1 MKKQIWAGIFAGIM
15 IAGMSFTAY
24 AGQWESDST
33 GYWYREDDGSYLS
46 DVWKMIGGKWY
57 HFNEQGY
64 MESDTWIGDYY
75 VGTDG
80 ALWTHALTK
89 EGYWL
94 DGSGKKDEN
103 KRIYGDCVF
112 KPTSY
117 KKEGDRFEITGVI
130 CDTGYMA
137 QEEIDRMSVG
147 AVIAIPDVHHSY
159 KVCELTEEARVS
171 GFEPSYNDGRRTIV
185 VREPFYDE
193 YYGGMQTGMYEY
205 YLNSKEMW
213 GWCPGSMEWPVYRI
227 VQKNITLIADAGT
240 EFVVEADYV
249 SETSLEKCLK
259 EWIDLSIAN
268 YGKIDDFKILVITL
282 TGNHID
288 RVVNPIANY
297 VG

>member
-1 MKKQIWAGIFAGIM
+1 MKKQILAGIFAGIM

-33 GYWYREDDGSYLS
+33 GYWYREDDGSYPS
-46 DVWKMIGGKWY
+46 DVWKMIDGKWY

-80 ALWTHALTK
+80 ALWTNTLTK

-94 DGSGKKDEN
+94 DGSGKKDGN

-137 QEEIDRMSVG
+137 QEEIDRMSIG
-147 AVIAIPDVHHSY
+147 AVVKIPDIY
-159 KVCELTEEARVS
+159 RFERVCEFTEEAHVVE
-171 GFEPSYNDGRRTIV
+171 FYENYYFYYEKDTNGRKTIV
-185 VREPFYDE
+185 VKAPYHYQDLNGSHVGE
-193 YYGGMQTGMYEY
+193 YEY
-205 YLNSKEMW
+205 YLNSKGMG
-213 GWCPGSMEWPVYRI
+213 GWCTDSMDWPIYRV
-227 VQKNITLIADAGT
+227 VQKNVTLVADTRT
-240 EFVVEADYV
+240 EFIAEDYV
-249 SETSLEKCLK
+249 SETSLEECLEK
-259 EWIDLSIAN
+259 WGAASDH
-268 YGKIDDFKILVITL
+268 ILKITL

-288 RVVNPIANY
+288 QAINLSINY
-297 VG
+297 SG